1 MEIRKI
7 QNTASGSFFIT
18 LPKSWVSNLEINK
31 GDDLI
36 ISIDKDESLKI
47 IPLKRQESNKNNYT
61 EFHIP
66 IENYPEENSLE
77 RALNASYVQGA
88 DVITISSK
96 NTISSEKKKLIKNCT
111 SNLIGTEI
119 AEELANKINVRILVD
134 PVKFPLS
141 NLIERIYS
149 LVSSMHMD
157 ARKSFQERDE
167 ILAEDVI
174 NREKEVDKL
183 FFLMLRQLNLS
194 LNNKI
199 NLSDICTS
207 DMKID
212 CVLGIVLARDLS
224 KMAHYAVEIANQA
237 RKIKDKQIDP
247 QLIEHLVNMSNFVM
261 NMQRNAILA
270 FFKNDFMRA
279 NEVINNIFKVREFDD
294 KTEEAIL
301 NTTEDTATTISL
313 ITISKNLRNIA
324 NSAVAVSEDLQAKY
338 RPEVTQKK
346 ESISNNLPNPM
357 DLITSLGYKE
367 EET

>member
-1 MEIRKI
+1 
-7 QNTASGSFFIT
+7 
-18 LPKSWVSNLEINK
+18 
-31 GDDLI
+31 
-36 ISIDKDESLKI
+36 
-47 IPLKRQESNKNNYT
+47 
-61 EFHIP
+61 
-66 IENYPEENSLE
+66 
-77 RALNASYVQGA
+77 
-88 DVITISSK
+88 
-96 NTISSEKKKLIKNCT
+96 
-111 SNLIGTEI
+111 
-119 AEELANKINVRILVD
+119 
-134 PVKFPLS
+134 
-141 NLIERIYS
+141 
-149 LVSSMHMD
+149 MD